1 MLQGALV
8 VSHPGGTILFHKK
21 LTAGFGLGTDRP
33 WEPWNLAALLSAVQ
47 LYSSN
52 LSSEWRQQQQQQQ
65 QPEGTDSENIGACTA
80 AAASSTSTSAS
91 MSCFTFQHST
101 IHFWHHHTPPK
112 SGTMTVVFCQGK
124 PSRHH
129 QRLSRTISEAFT
141 KHCQQ
146 QEEEASTI
154 GTSSDNTYQ
163 AMSKPVRGFS
173 SPFRRVLLEH
183 LDYLVEQASSLFF
196 VTAAPPQWL
205 HIIVQR
211 PAQPSDPVQPTKDS
225 VSRPPLATASGSF
238 VLTEAPPVPDS
249 SKGTRPKRRFFS
261 FLRGK
266 KKKSG
271 QNKKSDVVT
280 TEATNAAAAAAAAT
294 NPEAT
299 KGPLIKSTSSA
310 TSRPMVHMYTCRDA
324 AGDSRP
330 ILKRVEDKEAVETS
344 ESMLAVQ
351 AVENDANVTVTS
363 STAITCLGLNLCVE
377 MISTSKYVLVARVRS
392 FLVTTTFPWVREQP
406 PMEKELQMIARLHL
420 HASIVRSRR

>member
-1 MLQGALV
+1 MSLQGALV

-52 LSSEWRQQQQQQQ
+52 LSSEWRQQQQQ
-65 QPEGTDSENIGACTA
+65 PEGTDSENIGACTA
-80 AAASSTSTSAS
+80 AAVSSTSTSAS
-91 MSCFTFQHST
+91 MSCFTFQRST

-112 SGTMTVVFCQGK
+112 SGTMTVVFFQGK
-124 PSRHH
+124 PSQHH

-146 QEEEASTI
+146 QEEEASASGIT
-154 GTSSDNTYQ
+154 SDNTYQ

-173 SPFRRVLLEH
+173 SPFRHVLLEH
-183 LDYLVEQASSLFF
+183 LDYLVEQASSLFS
-196 VTAAPPQWL
+196 VTATPPQWL

-225 VSRPPLATASGSF
+225 VSRPPLALASGSS

-266 KKKSG
+266 KKKSE

-280 TEATNAAAAAAAAT
+280 TEATNAIAAT
-294 NPEAT
+294 TATDPEAT
-299 KGPLIKSTSSA
+299 KGPPIKSTSSA
-310 TSRPMVHMYTCRDA
+310 ISRPVVHMYTCRDA
-324 AGDSRP
+324 GGDPRP
-330 ILKRVEDKEAVETS
+330 ILKRVKDEEAVETS
-344 ESMLAVQ
+344 ESMLVVQ
-351 AVENDANVTVTS
+351 AVENDANATVTS

-377 MISTSKYVLVARVRS
+377 MISTSKYVPVARVRS
-392 FLVTTTFPWVREQP
+392 FLVTTTFPWTHEQP

-420 HASIVRSRR
+420 HAAIVYIRSRR